1 MDGSLFFSV
10 QILHLRDNVCA
21 KYFGASSRRFTARQG
36 RCRVRTLSAD
46 VKSEYIA
53 VHCAVFTVA
62 GIYTRLP
69 LLWKPGKAMGKM
81 IREKSRL
88 IRKAGKGEGIF
99 LVREVCLLT
108 TRNSIFNV
116 L

>member
-1 MDGSLFFSV
+1 
-10 QILHLRDNVCA
+10 
-21 KYFGASSRRFTARQG
+21 
-36 RCRVRTLSAD
+36 
-46 VKSEYIA
+46 
-53 VHCAVFTVA
+53 
-62 GIYTRLP
+62 
-69 LLWKPGKAMGKM
+69 MGKM